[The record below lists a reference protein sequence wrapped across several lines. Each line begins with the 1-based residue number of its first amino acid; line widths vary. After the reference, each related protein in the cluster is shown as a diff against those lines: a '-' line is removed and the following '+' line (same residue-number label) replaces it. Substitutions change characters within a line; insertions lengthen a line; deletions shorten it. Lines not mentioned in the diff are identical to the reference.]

1 MPYAQAGD
9 LRIYYEF
16 YGQAR
21 LSADSGDDP
30 LVLLNG
36 ALDTI
41 ESDWGKHL
49 PAFAA
54 RYHVLAYDHR
64 GHGRTSASPGR
75 FSGYDLLAGDLEAL
89 LDTLG
94 IARARF
100 CGFSD
105 GGITLLYFA
114 LRRPERVRSLILA
127 GAQYTNDDRT
137 LALLAKMTPERISA
151 RLPEWADRLAQL
163 HDTHHEPGYWRQLI
177 GQMLPMWPTQPDLAL
192 DQLAEIGAPTLLIAG
207 ERDGFG
213 HIDQQVAMRR
223 AMPRAEL
230 CILPAA
236 GHDVLNDQPE
246 LFRLA
251 ALDFLE
257 RKNALAVK

>member
-9 LRIYYEF
+9 LDIYYEL
-16 YGQAR
+16 YGQAG
-21 LSADSGDDP
+21 ADDR

-41 ESDWGKHL
+41 ESDWSKHL

-54 RYHVLAYDHR
+54 RGRVLAYDHR
-64 GHGRTSASPGR
+64 GHGRTSASPAP
-75 FSGYDLLAGDLEAL
+75 FSGYDLLASDLQAL

-94 IARARF
+94 IARAHF

-105 GGITLLYFA
+105 GAITLLYFA
-114 LRRPERVRSLILA
+114 RRHPERVHSLTLA
-127 GAQYTNDDRT
+127 GAQYTNDERT
-137 LALLAKMTPERISA
+137 LALLAKMTPERISV
-151 RLPEWADRLAQL
+151 RLPEWAARLAKL
-163 HDTHHEPGYWRQLI
+163 HDTHHEPGYWQQLMRQMQPL
-177 GQMLPMWPTQPDLAL
+177 WPVQPDLTL
-192 DQLAEIGAPTLLIAG
+192 EQLAEIDAPTLLIAG

-213 HIDQQVAMRR
+213 HVDQQVAMRR
-223 AMPRAEL
+223 AIPHAEL

-251 ALDFLE
+251 VLGFLS
-257 RKNALAVK
+257 RNND

>member
-1 MPYAQAGD
+1 MPYVQAGD
-9 LRIYYEF
+9 LRIYYEWH
-16 YGQAR
+16 GAAG
-21 LSADSGDDP
+21 LGGEP

-41 ESDWGKHL
+41 ESDWSKHL
-49 PAFAA
+49 PLFAA
-54 RYHVLAYDHR
+54 RYRVLAYDHR
-64 GHGRTSASPGR
+64 GHGRTSAAPQP
-75 FSGYDLLAGDLEAL
+75 FSGYELLTGDLVAL
-89 LDTLG
+89 LDALG

-114 LRRPERVRSLILA
+114 RRYPERVRSLMLT
-127 GAQYTNDDRT
+127 GAQYTNDERT

-151 RLPEWADRLAQL
+151 RLPEWAARLAQL
-163 HDTHHEPGYWRQLI
+163 HDTHHEPGYWKQLL
-177 GQMLPMWPTQPDLAL
+177 GQMLPMWQVQPDLTL
-192 DQLAEIGAPTLLIAG
+192 DQLAEIAVPALLIAG

-223 AMPRAEL
+223 AMPQAEL

-236 GHDVLNDQPE
+236 GHYVLNDQPE
-246 LFRLA
+246 LFQ
-251 ALDFLE
+251 
-257 RKNALAVK
+257 LAVLGFLSRNE

>member
-1 MPYAQAGD
+1 MPFAQAGD
-9 LRIYYEF
+9 LQLYFELH
-16 YGQAR
+16 GQ
-21 LSADSGDDP
+21 GDA

-49 PAFAA
+49 PAFAQ
-54 RYHVLAYDHR
+54 RYRVLAYDHR
-64 GHGRTSASPGR
+64 GHGRTSASAKP
-75 FSGYDLLAGDLEAL
+75 FSGYDLLADDLESL
-89 LDTLG
+89 LDATG
-94 IARARF
+94 IARAHF

-114 LRRPERVRSLILA
+114 RQRPERVCSLVLA
-127 GAQYTNDDRT
+127 GAQYTNDERT
-137 LALLAKMTPERISA
+137 LALLAKMTPERIQSRLPDWAA
-151 RLPEWADRLAQL
+151 RLDQL
-163 HDTHHEPGYWRQLI
+163 HDAHHGPGYWPQLMRQM
-177 GQMLPMWPTQPDLAL
+177 MLMWPLQPDLTL
-192 DQLAEIGAPTLLIAG
+192 DQLSQVAAPTLLIAG

-223 AMPRAEL
+223 ALPHAEL

-236 GHDVLNDQPE
+236 GHDILNDQPE

-251 ALDFLE
+251 TLDFLRRVE
-257 RKNALAVK
+257 QL